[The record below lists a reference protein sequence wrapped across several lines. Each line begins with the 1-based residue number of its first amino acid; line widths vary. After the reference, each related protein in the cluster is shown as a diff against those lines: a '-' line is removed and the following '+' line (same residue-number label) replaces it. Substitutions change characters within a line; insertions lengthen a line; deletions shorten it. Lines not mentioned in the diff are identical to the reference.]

1 MKLTS
6 FSRGYWEIAVQ
17 CNGSKDTVL
26 RDYDLL
32 KDRQSGKTIGQLEVK
47 YNLSRQ
53 QICNI
58 LNKYK

>member
-1 MKLTS
+1 MKLTG
-6 FSRGYWEIAVQ
+6 FSRGYWEISVQ
-17 CNGSKDTVL
+17 CNASKEIVL

-32 KDRQSGKTIGQLEVK
+32 KDRERGMSIGQLEIR

-53 QICNI
+53 QVCNI